1 MLFVIPKKN
10 MYNTNYTYGANVND
24 RKIQSDSKIPKPSN
38 VTGYAPQLY
47 AWFWT
52 YKTHMTTVEGAL
64 IGQLEEVFRVGIWC
78 MPNMKEQLEP
88 G

>member
-1 MLFVIPKKN
+1 MTHKLQDHASII
-10 MYNTNYTYGANVND
+10 ALCVND

-38 VTGYAPQLY
+38 MTGYAPRLY

-64 IGQLEEVFRVGIWC
+64 IGQLEEVFRVGI
-78 MPNMKEQLEP
+78 
-88 G
+88 

>member
-1 MLFVIPKKN
+1 VKCGKKN
-10 MYNTNYTYGANVND
+10 ICCLLFLKKSILYNTNYTYGANVND
-24 RKIQSDSKIPKPSN
+24 RKIQSDSKILKPSN

-64 IGQLEEVFRVGIWC
+64 IGQLEEVFRVGI
-78 MPNMKEQLEP
+78 
-88 G
+88 

>member
-1 MLFVIPKKN
+1 MEKNICCLLFLKKSIL
-10 MYNTNYTYGANVND
+10 YNTNYTYGANVNN

-64 IGQLEEVFRVGIWC
+64 IGQLEEVFRVGI
-78 MPNMKEQLEP
+78 
-88 G
+88 